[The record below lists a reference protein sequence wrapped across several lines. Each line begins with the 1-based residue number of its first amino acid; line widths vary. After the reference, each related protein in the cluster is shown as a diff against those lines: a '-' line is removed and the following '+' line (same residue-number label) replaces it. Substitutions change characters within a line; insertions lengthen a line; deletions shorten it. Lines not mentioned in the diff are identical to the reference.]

1 MKVTKARA
9 SENRDA
15 IEKAAA
21 ALVRERGFD
30 QMSVA
35 EVAAAAGLTH
45 GALYSHYGSKEALAQ
60 AATKRAFEDSAKGL
74 AGMSAAEFVQRYLSP
89 LHRDHPEVGC
99 PNAALA
105 TEVWRQPAGT
115 RQAFRD
121 GIQRYIELVGAMLSS
136 GDEKHGRAE
145 AVTVLAAMVGA
156 MALSRAI
163 GDIDPSFSSEILND
177 VGAQLALFIEAKQ
190 A

>member
-1 MKVTKARA
+1 MGLRLEG
-9 SENRDA
+9 S
-15 IEKAAA
+15 
-21 ALVRERGFD
+21 RGISLSFFD
-30 QMSVA
+30 CNSN
-35 EVAAAAGLTH
+35 E
-45 GALYSHYGSKEALAQ
+45 
-60 AATKRAFEDSAKGL
+60 
-74 AGMSAAEFVQRYLSP
+74 
-89 LHRDHPEVGC
+89 
-99 PNAALA
+99 NAALA

-177 VGAQLALFIEAKQ
+177 VGAQLALFIEAKR